1 MAIAGKVG
9 LTLEG
14 AWVSTKQYDRLT
26 GVEYNN
32 NLYIS
37 KKMPPIG
44 EAPADGEYWML
55 AVEGIA
61 EQAWKNMISE
71 MNKKL
76 ADIERGE
83 VIVGKTEKLAE
94 SRSIQVN
101 LSSDEAATFD
111 GSGNAEPGVKGVL
124 PLNNG
129 GTGGASAS
137 EARNNLGL
145 GAAATKDV
153 TSSVVSGGAALVTSG
168 AVYSELEK
176 KLSVT
181 GTAAKA
187 TADADGNNISNT
199 YAKTASLG
207 TQVTYTLS
215 GTTLTI
221 TTK

>member
-44 EAPADGEYWML
+44 EAPAEGDYWML

-61 EQAWKNMISE
+61 EKAWKKTISE

-76 ADIERGE
+76 ADIESGE

-94 SRSIQVN
+94 RRSIQVN
-101 LSSDEAATFD
+101 LSSDETASFD
-111 GSGNAEPGVKGVL
+111 GSGNAEPGVKGIL
-124 PLNNG
+124 SLGNG

-145 GAAATKDV
+145 GTAATKDA
-153 TSSVVSGGAALVTSG
+153 TSSVTPESTALVTSG
-168 AVYSELEK
+168 AVYEELEK
-176 KLSVT
+176 KLPAT